1 MNLLKLNQKKL
12 LWLFQIALVAFVA
25 FNTTRVQIVTQAI
38 GSGYDSSYQY
48 FYDNIN
54 KTNENYFNRDCERPY
69 SLESRKKVRWVF
81 KKMSDSLYKISYD
94 TIGLYGFLLMYL
106 FVHTLMVLI
115 SFISIKLAI
124 SKVLDNVSQS
134 INVAKNSDSA
144 FVLLL
149 FLTLFLF
156 HFNGKVVAFSTTIF
170 EAAFVSLAIFAS
182 VSKKMFLFLSVATLA
197 VLTRESGFLVILIWF
212 VFNQKIDKNIGYFLT
227 PFAVF
232 LFANYDIFNCMMDI
246 KFYIG
251 SDNFTR
257 GSSIGFNRVLFNSFL
272 IIANYGILFS
282 LMTFI
287 NLRLRRSESFNNNS
301 VYLIFLIYLF
311 VLIVATPLDY
321 ISIKFIAIPFV
332 IFYVAIYREYYLI
345 NKKL

>member
-134 INVAKNSDSA
+134 INVAKN
-144 FVLLL
+144 
-149 FLTLFLF
+149 
-156 HFNGKVVAFSTTIF
+156 
-170 EAAFVSLAIFAS
+170 
-182 VSKKMFLFLSVATLA
+182 
-197 VLTRESGFLVILIWF
+197 
-212 VFNQKIDKNIGYFLT
+212 
-227 PFAVF
+227 
-232 LFANYDIFNCMMDI
+232 
-246 KFYIG
+246 
-251 SDNFTR
+251 
-257 GSSIGFNRVLFNSFL
+257 
-272 IIANYGILFS
+272 
-282 LMTFI
+282 
-287 NLRLRRSESFNNNS
+287 
-301 VYLIFLIYLF
+301 
-311 VLIVATPLDY
+311 
-321 ISIKFIAIPFV
+321 
-332 IFYVAIYREYYLI
+332 
-345 NKKL
+345 